1 MHIPSPI
8 ARRKARIEIIPLID
22 IMFFLLATFLMVSLS
37 MVQNSGISVRLPEAR
52 TGRAQEPDET
62 ACLSIARDGT
72 VFFNQEPLVLEAV
85 PERLR
90 AFKAAH
96 AGGRIVLNNDREAS
110 WGRAVAILDRAREC
124 GITRIV
130 IQTCPEK
137 P

>member
-37 MVQNSGISVRLPEAR
+37 MVQNSGIPVRLPAAK
-52 TGRAQEPDET
+52 TGQTHDRGET
-62 ACLSIARDGT
+62 ACLSIARDG
-72 VFFNQEPLVLEAV
+72 VIYFNHEPLSMETL

-90 AFKAAH
+90 TFKAAYVD
-96 AGGRIVLNNDREAS
+96 GRIVLNNDRDAS
-110 WGRAVAILDRAREC
+110 WGRAVAILDWAREC
-124 GITRIV
+124 GITRVV